1 MRQAEIKMNNA
12 NRNSE
17 RSLNREQPIEAFP
30 LCWPPHRKRSAHR
43 QTGPF
48 RTSFAKARNHIVGE
62 VRRLGGRQTIISTN
76 VELKRDG
83 LPYASF
89 KTPDD
94 PGVAVYFTYKGKQMC
109 FACDRY
115 RGIEDN
121 MHAISLTISALRG
134 IARWGTGD
142 MMESAF
148 SGFTALPSPD
158 QITRWHDI
166 LGVSA
171 MARRE
176 EVEAA
181 YRRLRSANHPDKG
194 GDGAKFDEVQR
205 AWEQYE
211 RGAA

>member
-1 MRQAEIKMNNA
+1 VT
-12 NRNSE
+12 
-17 RSLNREQPIEAFP
+17 REQPIEAYP
-30 LCWPPHRKRSAHR
+30 LCWPPHRKRSAYR
-43 QTGPF
+43 QYGRFKTA
-48 RTSFAKARNHIVGE
+48 FAKARDHIVAE
-62 VRRLGGRQTIISTN
+62 VQRLGGRQTIISTN
-76 VELKRDG
+76 IELKRDG
-83 LPYASF
+83 LPYANF

-115 RGIEDN
+115 RNIEDN

-158 QITRWHDI
+158 QVVRWHDI
-166 LGVSA
+166 LGVSP

-181 YRRLRSANHPDKG
+181 YRRLRSLNHPDKG
-194 GDGAKFDEVQR
+194 GEGEKFDEVQR

-211 RGAA
+211 RGQK